1 MVQIGSSVPPPIPP
15 VVGAVGDGPG
25 ARRVSDQESERPV
38 PAVNGI
44 EPDRR
49 EEARAAEAAAAERRS
64 EREAADEA
72 RKERHD
78 VGREVDI
85 SV

>member
-1 MVQIGSSVPPPIPP
+1 MVQIGSSVPPPTPP

-49 EEARAAEAAAAERRS
+49 EEAAERRS
-64 EREAADEA
+64 EREDEA